1 MTQEVR
7 RLRLR
12 SKTFTLV
19 EQLSVILIVA
29 VLATVIAIKAK
40 GRIDTAKGE
49 QTVGNMAQ
57 IAEKCVQYYQSNGSW
72 PATIEV
78 LKPAYLPGGFGVNPF
93 GQTYTIAV
101 VSGTGAVTVLTR
113 VPRGTV
119 SPNMQ
124 KNISIRNIDASW
136 DELSLFS
143 ASTVVDTQR
152 GLYEKRYLYKQ

>member
-78 LKPAYLPGGFGVNPF
+78 LKPAYLPGGFIQCLSTGCAKALMIADIYKKGVSL
-93 GQTYTIAV
+93 
-101 VSGTGAVTVLTR
+101 VS
-113 VPRGTV
+113 
-119 SPNMQ
+119 SNQ
-124 KNISIRNIDASW
+124 
-136 DELSLFS
+136 
-143 ASTVVDTQR
+143 
-152 GLYEKRYLYKQ
+152 